1 MTKKEYL
8 LTCLAEE
15 CIEVAKEVHK
25 ALRFGLDDTNPATK
39 QTNAE
44 AIKNELTDIVAVL
57 EELKRVGVLLA
68 PYSKDSEYYKNKV
81 RRIIEWA
88 NYSNKK
94 EILE

>member
-1 MTKKEYL
+1 MTEKEYL

-68 PYSKDSEYYKNKV
+68 PYSKDSEYYNQKIERLAEWFKYSRERRKN
-81 RRIIEWA
+81 
-88 NYSNKK
+88 
-94 EILE
+94 

>member
-44 AIKNELTDIVAVL
+44 AIRNELTDIVAVL
-57 EELKRVGVLLA
+57 EELKRADVALK
-68 PYSKDSEYYKNKV
+68 PHSKDSEYYKSKV
-81 RRIIEWA
+81 ARLAEWA
-88 NYSNKK
+88 
-94 EILE
+94 E